1 MNSVGTPPPYPET
14 VMQGSAT
21 PSLATVI
28 TGASSGIGESL
39 ARQMARDE
47 GQALVLVARRAAKL
61 DALAAELRQAH
72 GRRVEVIALDLE
84 QAGAAA
90 RLLERVA
97 GLGLA
102 VDTLVNNAGFGLN
115 DSFAEM
121 ALDRIQGMMQ
131 LNMVALT
138 ELCHGVLPGMRARGH
153 GRILNVA
160 SVAGFQ
166 ACPRFAVYGATKSYV
181 LMFSE
186 AMAAEENRNGIRITA
201 VCPGATDTAFHS
213 VAGNHGTL
221 AARLMDSPEMVARS
235 GLRALN
241 RGRRMIVTGLL
252 NKPLPLFVR
261 LLPRAFVTWMAGVL
275 VKREKIAA

>member
-1 MNSVGTPPPYPET
+1 
-14 VMQGSAT
+14 MQGSA
-21 PSLATVI
+21 PLPLATVI
-28 TGASSGIGESL
+28 TGASSGIGEAL

-47 GQALVLVARRAAKL
+47 RQALVLVARSADKL
-61 DALAAELRQAH
+61 EALAAGLRQAH
-72 GRRVEVIALDLE
+72 GRQVEVVVLDLE
-84 QAGAAA
+84 QPGAAG
-90 RLLERVA
+90 RLLARVA
-97 GLGLA
+97 SLGLV

-115 DSFAEM
+115 DSFADM
-121 ALDRIQGMMQ
+121 APDRIQGMMQ

-138 ELCHGVLPGMRARGH
+138 ELCHGVLPGMRERGY
-153 GRILNVA
+153 GRIMNVA

-186 AMAAEENRNGIRITA
+186 ALAAEENHNGIRITA

-221 AARLMDSPEMVARS
+221 AAKLMDSPETVARS

-241 RGRRMIVTGLL
+241 RGRRVIVTGLL

-261 LLPRAFVTWMAGVL
+261 LLPRAVVTWMAGVL
-275 VKREKIAA
+275 VKREKQPA